1 MTLKKLF
8 ILLFCVVLH
17 SGCAVTSVKVT
28 NRNAGIRR
36 PASRILVVYLDEG
49 CELSH
54 FDSNLYNICLR
65 SCFRNP
71 ASLELR
77 TQQEIF
83 IGKMLASPGLSV
95 INATDLFDTVKNDYT
110 YFINSIDKYAIDGIF
125 AGGYGGGKWWHE

>member
-1 MTLKKLF
+1 MALKKLL
-8 ILLFCVVLH
+8 ILLFCVVLS
-17 SGCAVTSVKVT
+17 SGCAVTSVKVVT
-28 NRNAGIRR
+28 RNEPRR

-71 ASLELR
+71 ASLEMR

-83 IGKMLASPGLSV
+83 IGNKLASPGLSI
-95 INATDLFDTVKNDYT
+95 INATDLFDTVKNSYT
-110 YFINSIDKYAIDGIF
+110 YFTKLY
-125 AGGYGGGKWWHE
+125 